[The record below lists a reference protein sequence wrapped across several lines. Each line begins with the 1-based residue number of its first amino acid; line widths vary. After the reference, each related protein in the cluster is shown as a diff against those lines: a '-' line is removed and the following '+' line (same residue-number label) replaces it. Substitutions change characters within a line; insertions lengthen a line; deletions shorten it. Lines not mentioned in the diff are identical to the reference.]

1 MAEYTHIDRQE
12 VNSPSS
18 TGNAKKI
25 LLSYEDCARINLENI
40 SAYFRTHKP
49 KTPRSAVSLFP
60 QHIKFDLFHFTKDK
74 DVTVFL
80 HTDETI
86 YDRERTQRRY
96 TPHKLHDHDFYELN
110 VICRGSA
117 QNYMLDTC
125 IKQDS
130 SKILLMSPYAWHYA
144 KVCSEDTLLF
154 NIMIRRE
161 FSPSSPFGV
170 HNLLFS
176 SGLNL
181 SPLLPYSV
189 FTNTPETEFLIHEI
203 LHEFYSDL
211 PMSQEL
217 IKADLLKLFTLFGRQ
232 LLTPSASHTYPVEL
246 HRVFL
251 YIREHYATATLHEA
265 ANLLNFSEGYLSRF
279 VKKYTGCSFNE
290 IVFDIRM
297 QNAATHLKFSNYTVT
312 EISDMVGYSDL
323 SYFRKL
329 FKKKYQMSPNV
340 YRKMYR
346 EDNRL

>member
-1 MAEYTHIDRQE
+1 
-12 VNSPSS
+12 
-18 TGNAKKI
+18 
-25 LLSYEDCARINLENI
+25 
-40 SAYFRTHKP
+40 
-49 KTPRSAVSLFP
+49 
-60 QHIKFDLFHFTKDK
+60 
-74 DVTVFL
+74 
-80 HTDETI
+80 
-86 YDRERTQRRY
+86 
-96 TPHKLHDHDFYELN
+96 
-110 VICRGSA
+110 
-117 QNYMLDTC
+117 MLDTC

-246 HRVFL
+246 HRVFSTSGN
-251 YIREHYATATLHEA
+251 ITPQQR
-265 ANLLNFSEGYLSRF
+265 SMRPQ
-279 VKKYTGCSFNE
+279 SF
-290 IVFDIRM
+290 
-297 QNAATHLKFSNYTVT
+297 
-312 EISDMVGYSDL
+312 
-323 SYFRKL
+323 
-329 FKKKYQMSPNV
+329 
-340 YRKMYR
+340 
-346 EDNRL
+346 